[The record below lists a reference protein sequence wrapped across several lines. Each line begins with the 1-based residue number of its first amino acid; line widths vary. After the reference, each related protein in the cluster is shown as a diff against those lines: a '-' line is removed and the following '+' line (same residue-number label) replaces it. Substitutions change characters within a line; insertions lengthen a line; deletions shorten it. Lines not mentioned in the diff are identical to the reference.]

1 MLDVTAHPVGARV
14 AQQARNLLMA
24 VGDDLGRFRF
34 LIRDRDTRFT
44 AGFDAVFAAEGIEVL
59 RTPVRART
67 VVATVRHGR
76 LVALRAGSCVV
87 IATLAAEGQQLVR
100 CREQLDLPRIIH
112 RDDDAPLLS

>member
-1 MLDVTAHPVGARV
+1 M